1 MFMVQNNLEPD
12 DVMQRGDELTF
23 PQGVVDFFKG
33 MLGQPY
39 GGFPPELQKIILKG
53 EEPFTHRPGEFL
65 EPVDFGA
72 KKQELEHKLGHEV
85 KDRDVSSAVLYP
97 GVFEE
102 FDRHRQQYSDTSVL
116 STPLY
121 FYGLVPGDEVSVEIE
136 AGKTLIVKLTAIGE
150 VSKDATRSIFFE
162 LNGEPR
168 QVTVKD
174 LSVDTDT
181 AEIVLADSDNDKHIG
196 APMPG
201 KIFKMNVSVGDEVK
215 AGDTLLVTEAMKMET
230 NVRAKTDGVVKEIL
244 LGEGARVQQDVLIL
258 VLE

>member
-1 MFMVQNNLEPD
+1 ME
-12 DVMQRGDELTF
+12 RGHELTF

-39 GGFPPELQKIILKG
+39 GGFPEKLQKIILKD

-65 EPVDFGA
+65 EPVDFAA
-72 KKQELEHKLGHEV
+72 KKKELEEKLGHEV
-85 KDRDVSSAVLYP
+85 KKRDISSAVLYP

-102 FDRHRQQYSDTSVL
+102 FDRHRQRYSDTSVL

-121 FYGLVPGDEVSVEIE
+121 FYGLDPGDEVSIDIE
-136 AGKTLIVKLTAIGE
+136 EGKTLIVKLTAIGE
-150 VSKDATRSIFFE
+150 VSKDGTRSIFFE

-168 QVTVKD
+168 QVSVKD
-174 LSVDTDT
+174 LSVDTED
-181 AEIVLADSDNDKHIG
+181 ADIVLADPGNDKHVG

-201 KIFKMNVSVGDEVK
+201 KILKMNVSVGDEVE
-215 AGDTLLVTEAMKMET
+215 AGDTLFVTEAMKMET

-244 LGEGARVQQDVLIL
+244 LGEGAQVQQDVLII
-258 VLE
+258 VLD